1 MNNCEIRI
9 DEEEAKAL
17 LTFMDNRIQY
27 EIKSQ
32 VDSEQNLP
40 YITDLLNAYRELKRV
55 LSE

>member
-9 DEEEAKAL
+9 DGEEAKAIL
-17 LTFMDNRIQY
+17 IFMDNRIQD
-27 EIKSQ
+27 EIQSQ
-32 VDSEQNLP
+32 AEFEQNLP